1 MLEVLRLIQERQ
13 SVRAL
18 FDSGRPVANKD
29 LMQILEAGRW
39 APTPHNMQNF
49 EIIVVDDKKLL
60 KFLGSIK
67 YPISNS
73 FIEENYQNLSFSEEE
88 LLSKKV
94 GLLGTFFP
102 LALRT
107 PGVKLDEATYE
118 EVRSLW
124 GRTIET
130 SPVLGVVAYD
140 PKKRAPDSEGDFL
153 GIIGLGCVLENMW
166 LMAHSLGI
174 SFQVTSIL
182 NRDPAEKEVKRVLN
196 IPECLKI
203 AFGFRLGYALLTPTK
218 YLRVRREVEDFTHH
232 NQFGNKSLDSP
243 KQ

>member
-1 MLEVLRLIQERQ
+1 MLEVLRLVQERQ

-18 FDSGRPVANKD
+18 FDSGRPVSNKD

-60 KFLGSIK
+60 ESLGNIK

-73 FIEENYQNLSFSEEE
+73 FIEENCQNLSFSEEE
-88 LLSKKV
+88 LLRKKV

-102 LALRT
+102 PALRT

-118 EVRSLW
+118 EVRSWW
-124 GRTIET
+124 GRTIQT
-130 SPVLGVVAYD
+130 GPILGVVAYD

-166 LMAHSLGI
+166 LTAHSLGI
-174 SFQVTSIL
+174 SFQVMSIL
-182 NRDPAEKEVKRVLN
+182 NRNLAEEEVKRILN
-196 IPECLKI
+196 IPKYLKI

-232 NQFGNKSLDSP
+232 NQFGNKSFD
-243 KQ
+243 

>member
-13 SVRAL
+13 STRTP
-18 FDSGRPVANKD
+18 FDPGRPVANKD
-29 LMQILEAGRW
+29 LRQILEAGRW

-49 EIIVVDDKKLL
+49 EIIVIDDKKLL
-60 KFLGSIK
+60 KSLGNIR

-88 LLSKKV
+88 LLRKKV

-102 LALRT
+102 PALRT

-118 EVRSLW
+118 ELRSLW
-124 GRTIET
+124 RRAIEA
-130 SPVLGVVAYD
+130 SPVLGVVVYN
-140 PKKRAPDSEGDFL
+140 PKRGAPDSEGDFL

-174 SFQVTSIL
+174 SFQVMSIL
-182 NRDPAEKEVKRVLN
+182 NRDPAEKEVKRVLD
-196 IPECLKI
+196 IPEYLKI
-203 AFGFRLGYALLTPTK
+203 AFGFRLGFALFTPAK
-218 YLRVRREVEDFTHH
+218 YPRVRREVEDFTHH
-232 NQFGNKSLDSP
+232 NQFGNRSLD
-243 KQ
+243 